1 MASNAQSLENL
12 AASLGYHA
20 LSNHDLLLCLVGYFA
35 SQTSLTAQQAVTQ
48 AAALGYHALSD
59 EDLDK
64 CILEAI

>member
-1 MASNAQSLENL
+1 MSLTAKSLETS
-12 AASLGYHA
+12 AAAAKYPA
-20 LSNHDLLLCLVGYFA
+20 LSDRDALMCLVGYFA

-59 EDLDK
+59 GDLDK